1 MKHLIQLGTVLA
13 AYFGTTGSAYAI
25 FSTGPSPDSVPEPAT
40 TALLVAGGLA
50 AGGLRYLIK
59 RKRDN
64 KRDE

>member
-13 AYFGTTGSAYAI
+13 AYFGTTGSAYAV
-25 FSTGPSPDSVPEPAT
+25 FSAPPGSVPEPAT